1 VRDAVL
7 VVLGLVAGAVLL
19 ARIPTPRRSAHA
31 SAGLPAAPA
40 RTLSIVVPARNEER
54 SLPVLLASLRALD
67 PAPHEVIVVDDGS
80 TDATAAV
87 AAAAGATVLA
97 VTPPPGWAGKPYAC
111 HVAADA
117 ATGTHLLFLDA
128 DTCLAPDALARL
140 LAEHDARGGLV
151 SVQPHHR
158 TERPYEQLS
167 AFFNVTAMMGTGA
180 FAAAGRAPA
189 AMAFGPCLLTTVS
202 DYRAAGGHAAV
213 RGEVVEDVHL
223 ARRYRARGLAVHC
236 LGGGDVVGFRMYP
249 GGVRQLVDGWTKNI
263 ASGAGLSPWW
273 ALLGT
278 VAWVCS
284 CVAVALTG
292 TRAAL
297 GWALGDGPAPW
308 VAVMAWAAVAVL
320 LGWMLGRIGS
330 WRVSTAVLFPVPLV
344 AFLAVFFRSLA
355 VTLVR
360 GEVTWRS
367 RRLPVGARSGR

>member
-1 VRDAVL
+1 
-7 VVLGLVAGAVLL
+7 
-19 ARIPTPRRSAHA
+19 
-31 SAGLPAAPA
+31 
-40 RTLSIVVPARNEER
+40 
-54 SLPVLLASLRALD
+54 
-67 PAPHEVIVVDDGS
+67 
-80 TDATAAV
+80 
-87 AAAAGATVLA
+87 
-97 VTPPPGWAGKPYAC
+97 
-111 HVAADA
+111 
-117 ATGTHLLFLDA
+117 
-128 DTCLAPDALARL
+128 
-140 LAEHDARGGLV
+140 
-151 SVQPHHR
+151 
-158 TERPYEQLS
+158 
-167 AFFNVTAMMGTGA
+167 
-180 FAAAGRAPA
+180 
-189 AMAFGPCLLTTVS
+189 
-202 DYRAAGGHAAV
+202 
-213 RGEVVEDVHL
+213 
-223 ARRYRARGLAVHC
+223 
-236 LGGGDVVGFRMYP
+236 MYP

-308 VAVMAWAAVAVL
+308 VAVVAWAAVAVQ